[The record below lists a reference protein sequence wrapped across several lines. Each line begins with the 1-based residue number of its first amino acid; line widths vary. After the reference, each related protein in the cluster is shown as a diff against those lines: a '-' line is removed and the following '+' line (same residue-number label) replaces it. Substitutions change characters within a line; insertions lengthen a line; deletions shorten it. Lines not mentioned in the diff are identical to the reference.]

1 MCGHYAGDVRR
12 LGTPPTTQTQGERT
26 ENDHTARHTHR
37 ALDYRGDRSC
47 SRYRRRRAGPA
58 RRSASRRAD
67 RRESPRRGRTPR
79 QVRHHP
85 GQRARLRAV
94 LLGQGDEREGQVYR
108 PVREGLASGA
118 STGRCKGSPAR
129 CRRDGHLRRGDAPRR
144 DAPARLQPP
153 PALHV
158 PGRQDARANPV
169 RRRGRLARLPAQPL
183 TTGAAHERQG
193 DLTSA
198 SARRR
203 VAAEVAQA
211 SQRATSARL
220 LEGWAAHHL
229 GVPPIAVA
237 YALRTAVR
245 AVAVQRAEGGVEL
258 VWTGPNPEGTPL
270 RRTDQALLEVIDA
283 AQHTLTVVTFAAYSV
298 PAIAAALVRAAQ
310 RGVRIRIIIES
321 AQVSEGKIAY
331 EAMDALGAHVSA
343 MAAVYMWPLAH
354 RPLDDK
360 GRHGSLHAKCAVAD
374 DAVLFISS

>member
-1 MCGHYAGDVRR
+1 MDTPDLVDLALAVVHAVPEPVALR
-12 LGTPPTTQTQGERT
+12 LAAAIE
-26 ENDHTARHTHR
+26 
-37 ALDYRGDRSC
+37 
-47 SRYRRRRAGPA
+47 
-58 RRSASRRAD
+58 
-67 RRESPRRGRTPR
+67 
-79 QVRHHP
+79 
-85 GQRARLRAV
+85 
-94 LLGQGDEREGQVYR
+94 
-108 PVREGLASGA
+108 
-118 STGRCKGSPAR
+118 
-129 CRRDGHLRRGDAPRR
+129 
-144 DAPARLQPP
+144 
-153 PALHV
+153 
-158 PGRQDARANPV
+158 RQD
-169 RRRGRLARLPAQPL
+169 
-183 TTGAAHERQG
+183 

-211 SQRATSARL
+211 SQRATVARL

-245 AVAVQRAEGGVEL
+245 AVAMQRAEGGVEL

-270 RRTDQALLEVIDA
+270 RRTDQALLEVIEA

-343 MAAVYMWPLAH
+343 MAAVYVWPLAH

-374 DAVLFISS
+374 DAVLFISSANLTAYALSLNMELGVLVHGGAVPGRVAHHFTRLIEHGVIQGVGRGGRPVTHVLRPSRKGQARDRE